1 MELREN
7 LSRSWEF
14 MKGLTEDIGN
24 LIILIIIGVIPI
36 INIILVGYAAK
47 ITRLGEAI
55 DKPPKIGEYVSNF
68 IEGVKVLII
77 IIIYSIFPLII
88 FSVFLGLAIISEY
101 GVHPLIYPGE
111 LITVLSK
118 GLAALGILIASII
131 GFIIF
136 IFGAMGIIHMIKTD
150 SFGAAF
156 NISEILDLIRSV
168 GWSRYL
174 GWLIIIY
181 VLSIIVTSISSL
193 HWIISAILNVFFIVF
208 LARSAH
214 YIYPMKEEV
223 SQLQFN
229 L

>member
-68 IEGVKVLII
+68 IEGVKVLIVT
-77 IIIYSIFPLII
+77 IIYSIFPLII
-88 FSVFLGLAIISEY
+88 FSVLLGLAIMSEY
-101 GVHPLIYPGE
+101 GVRPFIYPGE

-136 IFGAMGIIHMIKTD
+136 IFGAMGIIHMIKTN

-156 NISEILDLIRSV
+156 NFSEILDLIRSV

-174 GWLIIIY
+174 GWLIVIY
-181 VLSIIVTSISSL
+181 ILSIIVTSISSL

-214 YIYPMKEEV
+214 YIYPVKKEEV
-223 SQLQFN
+223 SQL
-229 L
+229 